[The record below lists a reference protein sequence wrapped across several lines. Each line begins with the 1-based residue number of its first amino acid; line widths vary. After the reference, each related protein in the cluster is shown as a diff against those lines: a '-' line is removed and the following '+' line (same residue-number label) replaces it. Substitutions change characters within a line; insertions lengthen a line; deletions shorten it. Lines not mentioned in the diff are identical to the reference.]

1 MGSRHPTIRP
11 APNVESA
18 KVVARKIM
26 SEYKEKG
33 KLPELNPNEDL
44 PIPVVPKSDE
54 SSISFVVLIRAQA
67 IGDREVL
74 DDNNRKVI
82 TIDLGIETNK
92 SLMNIKE
99 LLF

>member
-1 MGSRHPTIRP
+1 MNN
-11 APNVESA
+11 ANCN
-18 KVVARKIM
+18 K
-26 SEYKEKG
+26 KG

-44 PIPVVPKSDE
+44 PIPVVPKSDG
-54 SSISFVVLIRAQA
+54 SSISFGVLIKAQA
-67 IGDREVL
+67 MGDREVL

-82 TIDLGIETNK
+82 TIDLGKETNK

>member
-1 MGSRHPTIRP
+1 
-11 APNVESA
+11 VESA

-54 SSISFVVLIRAQA
+54 SSISFVVLIRA
-67 IGDREVL
+67 
-74 DDNNRKVI
+74 
-82 TIDLGIETNK
+82 
-92 SLMNIKE
+92 
-99 LLF
+99 